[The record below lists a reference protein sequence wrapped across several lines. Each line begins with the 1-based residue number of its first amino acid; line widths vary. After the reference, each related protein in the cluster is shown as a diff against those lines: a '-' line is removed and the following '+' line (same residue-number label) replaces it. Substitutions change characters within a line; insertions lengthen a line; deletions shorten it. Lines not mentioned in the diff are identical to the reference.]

1 MPLTL
6 VTVISYLLLTLLFF
20 QVNNLL
26 QVAQKYQAVAS
37 ESGSAGISNNDAQ
50 TICNMLVIPYFTFS
64 TWHWHPHVLSKIFWL
79 SNWCGYIFFFCTV
92 RFVTAS
98 RQLAKNLE
106 HHTLNEHGLSKRYVR
121 CLQVVW
127 IPPCFFLQFKYIH
140 MHAASDGCLYLS
152 DIGGGESH
160 EGLDWVQPQ
169 EQSWS

>member
-1 MPLTL
+1 
-6 VTVISYLLLTLLFF
+6 
-20 QVNNLL
+20 
-26 QVAQKYQAVAS
+26 
-37 ESGSAGISNNDAQ
+37 
-50 TICNMLVIPYFTFS
+50 MLVIPYFTFS

-127 IPPCFFLQFKYIH
+127 IPPVSFYSSSTYICMQHLMVVCTCQISEVVNH
-140 MHAASDGCLYLS
+140 MKDLIEFSHKNNLGPKGMMIVHIYLIVS
-152 DIGGGESH
+152 PIFI
-160 EGLDWVQPQ
+160 
-169 EQSWS
+169 